1 MMQVLVWND
10 LDADAQTA
18 VLARP
23 QYTVDADL
31 HCAVSDILA
40 AVRTRGDAAIRE
52 YTARFD
58 GVSLTD
64 LKVPPAD
71 LQAAWAN
78 LPSADKAAMETAKA
92 NIEKFHKGQIPKAFE
107 VETMPGVLC
116 RREPRAI
123 ESVGLYVPGGR
134 APLVSTLMMLAI
146 PAKIAG
152 VSKPVIT
159 TPPGNDGTVNQSI
172 LAAAHLCGIPDLYA
186 VGGAQAIAA
195 LSYGTNSIAKCAKIF
210 GPGNAYVA
218 QAKAQVSAAIGGP
231 AIDLP
236 AGPSE
241 AMVLADDKANPVF
254 VAADLLSQAEHDPM
268 AQVICVCSSQTF
280 ADLLNSEIS
289 QQLSNLPRQDIARQ
303 ALENGRI
310 IIAPKTKHMLDI
322 TNTYAPEHLIVQ
334 IQNPETILPDIQN
347 AGSVFL
353 GPWTPEAVG
362 DYASGTN
369 HTLPT
374 FGAARAYS
382 GVGVESFM
390 KYITVQTLT
399 RSGLAAIAPCVERL
413 ANMEGLEAHRRAVSL
428 RLTNAEASGET
439 SGETS

>member
-1 MMQVLVWND
+1 MQVLVWND
-10 LDADAQTA
+10 LDTDGKIS
-18 VLARP
+18 VLSRP
-23 QYTVDADL
+23 SALLGDGVRASV
-31 HCAVSDILA
+31 ADILKAVRINGDA
-40 AVRTRGDAAIRE
+40 AVRK
-52 YTARFD
+52 YTKQFD
-58 GVSLTD
+58 GVDLAGLKIPIDD
-64 LKVPPAD
+64 LKSS
-71 LQAAWAN
+71 WAS
-78 LPSADKAAMETAKA
+78 LCAEDKAAMEMAKA
-92 NIEKFHKGQIPKAFE
+92 NIKAFHQAQMPRAFE
-107 VETMPGVLC
+107 VETMPGVMC

-123 ESVGLYVPGGR
+123 DSAGLYVPGGS

-152 VSKPVIT
+152 VIKPIVV
-159 TPPGNDGTVNQSI
+159 TPPNKEGKVNTNI
-172 LAAAHLCGIPDLYA
+172 LAAAYLCGVTELYM

-195 LSYGTNSIAKCAKIF
+195 LGYGTKTIPRCAKIF

-218 QAKAQVSAAIGGP
+218 QAKAQISVEMGGP

-241 AMVLADDKANPVF
+241 AMVLADDRANPVF

-268 AQVICVCSSQTF
+268 AQVICVCRSQEF
-280 ADLLNSEIS
+280 ASRLNAKIDEQLADLPRKEI
-289 QQLSNLPRQDIARQ
+289 ATM

-310 IIAPKTKHMLDI
+310 IIAPDEAAMLEI
-322 TNTYAPEHLIVQ
+322 SNTYAPEHLIVQ
-334 IQNPETILPDIQN
+334 VQNPESIMDEIRN

-353 GPWTPEAVG
+353 GPWTPESVG

-390 KYITVQTLT
+390 KFISVQTLT
-399 RSGLAAIAPCVERL
+399 RQGLENLGPCVERL
-413 ANMEGLEAHRRAVSL
+413 ASMEGLAAHRRAVSL
-428 RLTNAEASGET
+428 RLENGGAS
-439 SGETS
+439 